1 MTHPT
6 RLAVPSLL
14 VIALVMIGTPA
25 WAADPALD
33 QAKTLYA
40 AASFED
46 ALAAIGRV
54 APAQSAEPEVLL
66 YKALCLL
73 ALGRPQEAGV
83 ATRTLVNAAPGYA
96 PDTTELPPRFQTLWT
111 DTRKA
116 ALPGVSREMFGR
128 ARTQY
133 QAKDF
138 IPALGLFEQ
147 VLALTN
153 DPAWKDTPEATDL
166 RTLASGFID
175 LAQAAIPKPEP
186 GPPPAAVAVA
196 PPPAPRPEPI
206 VITAAVIVRQD
217 LPRWSPPDRTIARM
231 NFDGAVRVTIDATG
245 KVTSASIVRPTHP
258 SYDVQLLRTA
268 RDWSYRP
275 ATRNGQ
281 PIESE
286 KTVEVHLAAAQE
298 E

>member
-1 MTHPT
+1 MTNHR
-6 RLAVPSLL
+6 RLAGSSLL
-14 VIALVMIGTPA
+14 VIALLLRSTLA

-46 ALAAIGRV
+46 ALAAIARV

-73 ALGRPQEAGV
+73 ALGRPQEAGA

-96 PDTTELPPRFQTLWT
+96 PDTTELPPRFQTLWI

-116 ALPGVSREMFGR
+116 ALPGVSREMFVR
-128 ARTQY
+128 ARAQY
-133 QAKDF
+133 QEKNF

-153 DPAWKDTPEATDL
+153 DTAWKETAEATDL

-175 LAQAAIPKPEP
+175 LTQAAIPKPEP
-186 GPPPAAVAVA
+186 GPPPAAVAVT
-196 PPPAPRPEPI
+196 PPPAPRPEP
-206 VITAAVIVRQD
+206 VVVTAAVVLRQD
-217 LPRWSPPDRTIARM
+217 LPRWAPPDRTFARM
-231 NFDGAVRVTIDATG
+231 TFNGAVRVVIDATG
-245 KVTSASIVRPTHP
+245 KVTAASIVRPTHP
-258 SYDVQLLRTA
+258 SYDVQLLRAT

-286 KTVEVHLAAAQE
+286 KTVEVNLAAAQE